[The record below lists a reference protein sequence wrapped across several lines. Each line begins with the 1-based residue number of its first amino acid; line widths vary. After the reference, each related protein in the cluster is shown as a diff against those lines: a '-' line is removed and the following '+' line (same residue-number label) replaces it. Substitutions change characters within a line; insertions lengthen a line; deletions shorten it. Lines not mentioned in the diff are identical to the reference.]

1 MRRIL
6 LMVAVVAVA
15 LVVASGV
22 AWAATIVGTNG
33 DDTRLGTENRD
44 FMYGLNGDDT
54 LKGLAGND
62 VIEGGGDRDILRGG
76 DGNDEVSGGPGRD
89 EIYLGAS
96 SVIGQNE
103 AYAGSGADFIA
114 AANGTF
120 DEVYAGSGSDLIYA
134 DDGTPDVV
142 DCGTY
147 ESPTSANADYDS
159 IDIDAVDQIED
170 CENVF

>member
-1 MRRIL
+1 MKRVVL
-6 LMVAVVAVA
+6 LVAAIAIAVV
-15 LVVASGV
+15 LASGV

-33 DDTRLGTENRD
+33 DDTRTGTENRD

-54 LKGLAGND
+54 LVGRGGND

-103 AYAGSGADFIA
+103 AYGGSGADFINA
-114 AANGTF
+114 DNGTF
-120 DEVYAGSGSDLIYA
+120 DEVYAGSGSDFIDA

-142 DCGTY
+142 DCGMY

-159 IDIDAVDQIED
+159 IDVDSVDQIED

>member
-6 LMVAVVAVA
+6 LLVAAIAMAV
-15 LVVASGV
+15 VVASGV

-33 DDTRLGTENRD
+33 DDTRTGTENRD

-54 LKGLAGND
+54 LVGRGGDD
-62 VIEGGGDRDILRGG
+62 VIEGGGQRDILRGG
-76 DGNDEVSGGPGRD
+76 DGNDEVSGGPAHD

-96 SVIGQNE
+96 TAFGHNE
-103 AYAGSGADFIA
+103 AYGGSGRDDIG
-114 AANGTF
+114 AANGAF
-120 DEVYAGSGSDLIYA
+120 DEVYAGSGSDFIAA
-134 DDGTPDVV
+134 DDGTADVV

-147 ESPTSANADYDS
+147 ESPTSSIKDYDS
-159 IDIDAVDQIED
+159 INVDAFDQIED